1 MEEEKL
7 KVPVYE
13 GMAYLLEV
21 VNASYFAKLMGVS
34 SNWISCKQRCKVN
47 KRGYRVQYL
56 PTDMEIINNAL
67 PKLANEMMKR
77 CLIPQ
82 EMYTD
87 SDAMSMHIRQEV
99 KPILIPK
106 RLAETRLG
114 HDFMWLRT
122 RLDVKKSGIRNTSKF
137 TPQDA
142 ADFNRAIKE
151 IILYIRGVEMVY
163 EPPKE

>member
-34 SNWISCKQRCKVN
+34 HTWISKKQSNKVDVRN
-47 KRGYRVQYL
+47 YKAQYL
-56 PTDMEIINNAL
+56 PTDIELINETL
-67 PKLANEMMKR
+67 PKLANEIMRK
-77 CLIPQ
+77 CLIPK
-82 EMYTD
+82 EIYHD
-87 SDAMSMHIRQEV
+87 SDALSFYLRNEV
-99 KPILIPK
+99 KPILILK
-106 RLAETRLG
+106 RLAEVKLG
-114 HDFMWLRT
+114 RNYMWLKT
-122 RLDVKKSGIRNTSKF
+122 RLDVSKSPNRRTCKF

-142 ADFNRAIKE
+142 EDFNRAIKE

-163 EPPKE
+163 EPPK